1 MQRLL
6 SLKHASSSFSKKLP
20 FTNSS
25 LSPSRPY
32 YNAFNSLDK
41 PTHHSCQQQNYIFG
55 FSQVNP
61 TYHFLSSQ
69 PHHTLSRIVHGF
81 LSNPLLSKQFAS
93 NLSTAHFKFSS
104 KGLAHYKFGGSS
116 ARFVRRYSGFNQGF
130 GSYRRS
136 WRSWFYQLSANDM
149 VLGLILANVA
159 VFMLWRVADRKFMA
173 NNFMISLDNF
183 KSGRLHTLITSAFS
197 HIDAEHIISN
207 MIGLYFFGVNIGRT
221 FGPDYLLKLYVAG
234 AIGGSLFYLV
244 HHAFMALSTKGQGMW
259 MKDTS
264 RTPGLGASGAV
275 NAIMLL
281 DIFLNPRSTLYLD
294 FFIPVPAILLIC
306 RNN

>member
-136 WRSWFYQLSANDM
+136 W
-149 VLGLILANVA
+149 
-159 VFMLWRVADRKFMA
+159 
-173 NNFMISLDNF
+173 
-183 KSGRLHTLITSAFS
+183 
-197 HIDAEHIISN
+197 
-207 MIGLYFFGVNIGRT
+207 
-221 FGPDYLLKLYVAG
+221 
-234 AIGGSLFYLV
+234 
-244 HHAFMALSTKGQGMW
+244 
-259 MKDTS
+259 
-264 RTPGLGASGAV
+264 
-275 NAIMLL
+275 
-281 DIFLNPRSTLYLD
+281 
-294 FFIPVPAILLIC
+294 
-306 RNN
+306 